1 MQKAIYSE
9 AYRDM
14 IQELRQIRERKGLRQ
29 EDVGR
34 QLGVTR
40 HWVQK
45 VETCQIR
52 LDVLQLAALCRV
64 YHVDVSSLVR
74 RLVKELP

>member
-64 YHVDVSSLVR
+64 YHVDASLLMR